1 MTAASD
7 LWVSVVA
14 NYESEGLI
22 NLTNPRD
29 NNATSITTAY
39 GQTAAQEV
47 IDLFPIYGQVTYDE
61 TSTLHVAVG
70 RRATIA
76 VLYSRG
82 GTSST
87 IAEVEWT
94 DVFGDSGI
102 ITKLKRTSAR
112 ARQGPNSNSGV
123 QQKSELTSSGGKVRG
138 WSDPDSLPG
147 GRSYLPRRTI
157 AED

>member
-1 MTAASD
+1 MTAATD
-7 LWVSVVA
+7 LWASVVA

-29 NNATSITTAY
+29 NNATAITTAY

-47 IDLFPIYGQVTYDE
+47 IDLFPIYGQVEYDSS
-61 TSTLHVAVG
+61 STLHVAVG
-70 RRATIA
+70 RRATIS

-87 IAEVEWT
+87 IAEVEW
-94 DVFGDSGI
+94 DEVFGDSGI

-123 QQKSELTSSGGKVRG
+123 SQRSELTSSGQKVRG

-147 GRSYLPRRTI
+147 GRGYLPRRTI

>member
-1 MTAASD
+1 MTAATD
-7 LWVSVVA
+7 LWASVVA

-29 NNATSITTAY
+29 NNATAIATAY

-47 IDLFPIYGQVTYDE
+47 IDLFPIYGQVEYDS

-70 RRATIA
+70 RRATIS

-87 IAEVEWT
+87 IAEVAWDE
-94 DVFGDSGI
+94 VFGDSGI

-123 QQKSELTSSGGKVRG
+123 QQKSELTSSGKKVPTESTESTKADR
-138 WSDPDSLPG
+138 
-147 GRSYLPRRTI
+147 RSYGRRI
-157 AED
+157 SSIFS

>member
-1 MTAASD
+1 MTAATD
-7 LWVSVVA
+7 LWTSVVA

-29 NNATSITTAY
+29 NNATSVTTAY
-39 GQTAAQEV
+39 GQTACQEV
-47 IDLFPIYGQVTYDE
+47 IDLFPIYGQVTYE
-61 TSTLHVAVG
+61 
-70 RRATIA
+70 
-76 VLYSRG
+76 
-82 GTSST
+82 
-87 IAEVEWT
+87 
-94 DVFGDSGI
+94 VFGDGGI

-123 QQKSELTSSGGKVRG
+123 QQKSELTSSGQKVRG

-147 GRSYLPRRTI
+147 GRGYLPRRTI

>member
-1 MTAASD
+1 MTAAND
-7 LWVSVVA
+7 LWTSVVA

-29 NNATSITTAY
+29 NNATSVATSY

-47 IDLFPIYGQVTYDE
+47 IDLFPIYGQVTYDA

-70 RRATIA
+70 RRAVIA

-87 IAEVEWT
+87 IAEVEW
-94 DVFGDSGI
+94 DEVFGDTGM

-123 QQKSELTSSGGKVRG
+123 SQKSELTSSGQKVRG
-138 WSDPDSLPG
+138 WSDPTSLPG
-147 GRSYLPRRTI
+147 GYSYLPRRVI
-157 AED
+157 VED

>member
-1 MTAASD
+1 MTAATD
-7 LWVSVVA
+7 LWASVVA

-39 GQTAAQEV
+39 GQSAAQEV
-47 IDLFPIYGQVTYDE
+47 IDLFPLYGQVTYDE
-61 TSTLHVAVG
+61 ASSQHIAVG

-76 VLYSRG
+76 VLYERG
-82 GTSST
+82 GTASS
-87 IAEVEWT
+87 IAEVEWKE
-94 DVFGDSGI
+94 VFGDDGLLM
-102 ITKLKRTSAR
+102 KLKRTSAR
-112 ARQGPNSNSGV
+112 GRQGPNSNSGV
-123 QQKSELTSSGGKVRG
+123 RQKSELTSSGRQVRG

-147 GRSYLPRRTI
+147 GRRYMPRRTI